1 MEGILKNANIPLW
14 LRVPGATVPI
24 TGAPPPYERLPGM
37 TEWAPREMVEDV
49 AKGLRGGQDV
59 EEIAQEQSRKGL
71 LGNAAMAGLT
81 GTFGGVLGGRL
92 VGGEKAWEP
101 FKGVLSEGFT
111 PSALRGL
118 KKIPLPMKLLPLAG
132 AGLGIGL
139 ATKNWSEQAPHRQK
153 QTYDVARGLLAE
165 RVLQRDSLREAMGRE
180 LQALQGVPHQ
190 SATALPPLVIST
202 GD

>member
-1 MEGILKNANIPLW
+1 MDGILKNAAIPLW

-59 EEIAQEQSRKGL
+59 EGIAQQQSRKGL

-81 GTFGGVLGGRL
+81 GGFGGVLGGRL
-92 VGGEKAWEP
+92 VGGEQAWEP
-101 FKGVLSEGFT
+101 FKGVLAKGLNREGL
-111 PSALRGL
+111 SSLKGLRW
-118 KKIPLPMKLLPLAG
+118 PMAVLPLAG
-132 AGLGIGL
+132 AGLGVGL
-139 ATKNWSEQAPHRQK
+139 AAKNWAEQAPHRQK

-165 RVLQRDSLREAMGRE
+165 RVLQRDSLRQAMGRE
-180 LQALQGVPHQ
+180 LQSLRGIPHQ
-190 SATALPPLVIST
+190 SANELPPLVIST